1 MINEKYKISII
12 IVTHELD
19 VIKKICDRVYVM
31 ENGKIIGNLQ
41 VNKSKNDKKYTNY
54 LDYVKEAIKW

>member
-1 MINEKYKISII
+1 MIESM
-12 IVTHELD
+12 LW
-19 VIKKICDRVYVM
+19 

-41 VNKSKNDKKYTNY
+41 ANKSKNDKKYTNY